1 MPLPHSLSL
10 RGPNRS
16 RLIAASAVA
25 FVLVVAAVV
34 WSRGSSQASPTTEQT
49 RLGPVILVP
58 GYGGGTTSLDSLAA
72 RLRAAGRDTTV
83 LTLAGDGTG
92 DLTVEAGLLKAAVDA
107 ALAGGAPSVDVVGY
121 SAGGVVT
128 RLWAADLGGA
138 AHARRIVL
146 LGSPNH
152 GTDIAALGAAFGGSL
167 CPAACQQ
174 LAPKSDLLNRL
185 NSGPATPTGPQW
197 VSIWTN
203 QDQVVT
209 PPDSAR
215 LDGALNIVVQ
225 DVCPAATVD
234 HSSLPTDRA
243 TQGLVLRA
251 LAGPLMTP
259 PSPADCSAISA

>member
-1 MPLPHSLSL
+1 MPRSLSL
-10 RGPNRS
+10 RVPNGR
-16 RLIAASAVA
+16 RLLAAVA
-25 FVLVVAAVV
+25 IALMLAVAARV
-34 WSRGSSQASPTTEQT
+34 WSRGSSQAAPTTDQT

-58 GYGGGTTSLDSLAA
+58 GYGGGTASLDVLAA
-72 RLRAAGRDTTV
+72 RLQTSGRATTV

-92 DLTVEAGLLKAAVDA
+92 DLTVEAGRLRAAVDA
-107 ALAGGAPSVDVVGY
+107 ALASGAPSVDVVGY
-121 SAGGVVT
+121 SAGGVVA
-128 RLWAADLGGA
+128 RLWAGELGGA

-152 GTDIAALGAAFGGSL
+152 GTDVAALGAAFGGSL

-174 LAPKSDLLNRL
+174 LAPNSDLLNGL
-185 NSGPATPTGPQW
+185 NAGPATPAGPQW

-225 DVCPAATVD
+225 DVCPAASVD
-234 HSSLPTDRA
+234 HSSLPTDPA
-243 TQGLVLRA
+243 TQALVLRA
-251 LAGPLMTP
+251 LASALMTA
-259 PSPADCSAISA
+259 PSPAHCPAVSP